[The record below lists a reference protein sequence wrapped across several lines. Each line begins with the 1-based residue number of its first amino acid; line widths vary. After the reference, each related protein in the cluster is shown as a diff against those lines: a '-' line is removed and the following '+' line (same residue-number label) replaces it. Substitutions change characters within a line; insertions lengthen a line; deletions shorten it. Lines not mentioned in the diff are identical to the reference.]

1 MIKSIYDLPEVLK
14 LLAVDDIWT
23 NELGAV
29 MLPIKDVALFEGG
42 RENFLE
48 PDDLYTSPDPNNF
61 WVKGDVTH
69 KAHVTL
75 LYGLLAK
82 AYEIQEVVDA
92 ALEGWTRPLY
102 FEEAEIDI
110 FDSPKPD
117 TEPYKCIVA
126 RVNSPELIEAHQR
139 LSFLPH
145 INTYPEYKPHI
156 TLAYVKEEKA
166 EHWADVLSWS
176 KLEFFVDEAAPL
188 DYGRNRD

>member
-1 MIKSIYDLPEVLK
+1 MIKSIYDLPN
-14 LLAVDDIWT
+14 LLDRLSDDNIWT

-29 MLPIKDVALFEGG
+29 MLPIKDVALFDNG

-48 PDDLYTSPDPNNF
+48 PDDLYTSPDPKNF

-82 AYEIQEVVDA
+82 AYEIEDTVDA
-92 ALEGWTRPLY
+92 ALEGWNRPWR

-110 FDSPKPD
+110 FDSPKPE

-126 RVNSPELIEAHQR
+126 KVNSPELIEAHQR
-139 LSFLPH
+139 LSFIPH

-156 TLAYVKEEKA
+156 TLAYVKEDKA
-166 EHWADVLSWS
+166 EHWADVLSFD